1 VLNDHERRT
10 LREVERQFVVED
22 PEFARSFATRA
33 QRLERRHLDGGLVK
47 IAIVAAVLLGALM
60 LVAGSPS
67 GALAFAA
74 GAALIWLARQHSN
87 DTRSRSPQH
96 PPTGPENDHY

>member
-1 VLNDHERRT
+1 VLSDHEWRT
-10 LREVERQFVVED
+10 LREVERRFLTED

-33 QRLERRHLDGGLVK
+33 QRLERRHLDGGLAK
-47 IAIVAAVLLGALM
+47 IAILAAVLLGALM

-74 GAALIWLARQHSN
+74 GAALIWLARRHSN
-87 DTRSRSPQH
+87 DPPGRSIR
-96 PPTGPENDHY
+96 PPTRPENDH

>member
-1 VLNDHERRT
+1 MLNDHERKT
-10 LREVERQFVVED
+10 LREVEHQLLVED
-22 PEFARSFATRA
+22 PEFTRSFATRA

-47 IAIVAAVLLGALM
+47 IAILAAVLLGALM

-74 GAALIWLARQHSN
+74 VAGLTWLTRRRWNGGPGPFDATTARE
-87 DTRSRSPQH
+87 
-96 PPTGPENDHY
+96 PENDQ

>member
-1 VLNDHERRT
+1 VLNDHEREI
-10 LREVERQFVVED
+10 LREVERQFLVED

-33 QRLERRHLDGGLVK
+33 QRLQRRHLDGGLVK
-47 IAIVAAVLLGALM
+47 IFLVAAVLLSALM

-74 GAALIWLARQHSN
+74 VTALIWLTRRRSNTTPGRSARRPTPKPESN
-87 DTRSRSPQH
+87 H
-96 PPTGPENDHY
+96 

>member
-1 VLNDHERRT
+1 MLNDHERKT
-10 LREVERQFVVED
+10 LREVERQFLVED
-22 PEFARSFATRA
+22 PEFTRSFATRA

-47 IAIVAAVLLGALM
+47 IALVAAVLLGALM

-74 GAALIWLARQHSN
+74 VAGLIWLARQHSN
-87 DTRSRSPQH
+87 DTRSRSRRQ
-96 PPTGPENDHY
+96 PPTGPENDH